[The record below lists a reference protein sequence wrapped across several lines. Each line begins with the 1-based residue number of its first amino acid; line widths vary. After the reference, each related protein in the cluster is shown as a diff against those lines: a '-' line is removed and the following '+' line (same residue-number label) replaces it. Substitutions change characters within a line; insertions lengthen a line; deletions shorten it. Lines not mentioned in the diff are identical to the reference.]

1 MVIKIHSRHGLNLRR
16 NRRPSQVLPR
26 CAARLTASQLRTYAS
41 SGRLNVEMGTLMRGL
56 NERIALV
63 TGSSRGIGAA
73 IALRLATEGCR
84 VVVNYSRDEAGALAV
99 AERIREAGGEAHCIQ
114 ADVRSPDEV
123 ERMFSTIT
131 DLCAGLDILVNN
143 AGIMEMSLFHRLKMN
158 QWQTMLDVN
167 LTGAFLCTQ
176 HAVRAMQRRKWGR
189 IVMVSSAAG
198 LVGNVGEAHYSAS
211 KAGLIGLARSVAR
224 EVARIGIT
232 VNAVAPGFIRTKLQD
247 QSQNVWERLYQKQ
260 MPMER
265 LGTPEEVAG
274 LVAFLCSEEAS
285 YITGQVYAVD
295 GGLTMT

>member
-1 MVIKIHSRHGLNLRR
+1 MRR
-16 NRRPSQVLPR
+16 LK
-26 CAARLTASQLRTYAS
+26 
-41 SGRLNVEMGTLMRGL
+41 G
-56 NERIALV
+56 RIALV

-73 IALRLATEGCR
+73 TALRLGIEGCR
-84 VVVNYSRDEAGALAV
+84 VVVNYSRDEAGALVV
-99 AERIREAGGEAHCIQ
+99 AERIKEAGAEAHCIQ
-114 ADVRSPDEV
+114 ADVRRPDEV
-123 ERMFSTIT
+123 ERLFNTIT
-131 DLCAGLDILVNN
+131 DLYSGLDILVNN
-143 AGIMEMSLFHRLKMN
+143 AGIMEIGLFHRLKMN

-167 LTGAFLCTQ
+167 LTGTFLCTQ

-198 LVGNVGEAHYSAS
+198 LVGTVGEAHYSAS
-211 KAGLIGLARSVAR
+211 KAGVVGLARSVAR

-232 VNAVAPGFIRTKLQD
+232 VNAVAPGFIRTKPQD
-247 QSQNVWERLYQKQ
+247 QPQSAWEQQYQKQ
-260 MPMER
+260 VPMER